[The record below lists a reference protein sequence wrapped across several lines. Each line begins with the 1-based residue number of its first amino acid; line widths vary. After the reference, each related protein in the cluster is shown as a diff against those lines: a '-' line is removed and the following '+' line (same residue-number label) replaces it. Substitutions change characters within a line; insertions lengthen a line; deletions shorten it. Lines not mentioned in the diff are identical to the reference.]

1 MLLVQKSITTAERN
15 LNQNRHFL
23 KVIKENFLYFF
34 FFKLFLIWLSW
45 KGIINLLGQEYVPI
59 NERKIPILSAKW
71 EYLNDLLADF
81 LIQQNSSIL
90 NILGYKNYV
99 SGRIS
104 WIEGYGGVAVGN
116 YCLGFQLMYYFIM
129 LMMVSEVNW
138 QKKLIGVFLGVIMTQ
153 LLNIVRIIGL
163 NLITVYAPDLMFLS
177 HDLFFN
183 ILVFGVLISFYY
195 YLVKDI

>member
-1 MLLVQKSITTAERN
+1 
-15 LNQNRHFL
+15 L

-138 QKKLIGVFLGVIMTQ
+138 QKKLIGVFLGVITTQ

-195 YLVKDI
+195 YIVKDI